1 MLEEFTEQEI
11 RRYARHIVLP
21 EVGGVG
27 QAKLRSARVLV
38 VGAGGLGSP
47 AAIYLAAAGVG
58 TLGIVDSDQVEL
70 SNLHR
75 QILHTEGAIGR
86 PKVESAKSM
95 IEALNPLVKVETHRL
110 RLQADNIEALIKGYD
125 IVVDGSDNF
134 PTKFLVND
142 ACVFSD
148 TPLSLA
154 GIHRFE
160 GQVMTIL
167 PGRGPCYRCIF
178 IEPPPAGSIPSCE
191 EAGVFGAVA
200 GLAGCIQAVEVIK
213 LVLGLGETLA
223 GRILRIDTLRGS
235 FRTVPVNRNPRC
247 PVCSE
252 EATIKTLVDHTLIC
266 DDET

>member
-21 EVGGVG
+21 EVGGTG
-27 QAKLRSARVLV
+27 QAKLRSARVLI

-58 TLGIVDSDQVEL
+58 TLGVVDDDEVEL

-75 QILHTEGAIGR
+75 QILHTESALGR
-86 PKVESAKSM
+86 PKVESARATL
-95 IEALNPLVKVETHRL
+95 EGLNPLVNVETHRV
-110 RLQADNIEALIKGYD
+110 RLKADNIEELISSYD
-125 IVVDGSDNF
+125 LVVDGSDNF

-142 ACVFSD
+142 ACVFAGK
-148 TPLSLA
+148 PLSLA

-167 PGRGPCYRCIF
+167 PHLGPCYRCVF
-178 IEPPPAGSIPSCE
+178 IEPPPAGAIPSCE

-200 GLAGCIQAVEVIK
+200 GFAGCIQAVEVIK
-213 LVLGLGETLA
+213 LLLGVGQSLVGS
-223 GRILRIDTLRGS
+223 ILRIDALRGS
-235 FRTVPVNRNPRC
+235 FRRVPVNRNPHC

-252 EATIKTLVDHTLIC
+252 EATITTLVDQALVC
-266 DDET
+266 DE